1 MPISARVHDIYPRKL
16 DDGIQPPKEL
26 CGVEPGA
33 CKGSSPIKADIQLNY
48 ACPGSDHTFF
58 PHLDYRT
65 MGRYREKSSASLT
78 RVGNSAR
85 PSVTLC
91 ASNQPQ
97 YEPSRHF
104 FVSNANPLHPILAV
118 FKLPNELNLSIV
130 SHSPQTR
137 GSPTIMD
144 GSGLGGVGGSIITVG
159 SWWSFYD
166 R

>member
-1 MPISARVHDIYPRKL
+1 
-16 DDGIQPPKEL
+16 
-26 CGVEPGA
+26 
-33 CKGSSPIKADIQLNY
+33 
-48 ACPGSDHTFF
+48 
-58 PHLDYRT
+58 
-65 MGRYREKSSASLT
+65 MGRYREQSSASLT

-118 FKLPNELNLSIV
+118 FKLPNELNLSII

-144 GSGLGGVGGSIITVG
+144 GSGLGGVDGSIITVG